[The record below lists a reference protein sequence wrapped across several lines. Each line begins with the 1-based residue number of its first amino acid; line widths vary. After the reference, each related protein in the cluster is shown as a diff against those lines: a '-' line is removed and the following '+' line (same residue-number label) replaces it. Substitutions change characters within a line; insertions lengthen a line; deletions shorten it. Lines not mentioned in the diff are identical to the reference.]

1 MKTIAFLLITFLS
14 VYQCF
19 SQDENKRLINQKSA
33 GILVEYGQPF
43 YYILEE
49 GTRYHP
55 FMMGAK
61 FGFPLFKAKKNFN
74 LSLDLYPHYVYV
86 WVYNGSNSYEFG
98 LNVRLSANYSFSPN
112 DLLSFKIGSGPH
124 YFAHETRRQTKG
136 FIFSD
141 YFLATYT
148 RGFMISGKMFAVEF
162 EFGYRH
168 ISNANIYNPNGGIS
182 NFVVG
187 FGFYKLF

>member
-43 YYILEE
+43 YYLQE
-49 GTRYHP
+49 GTRYYVA
-55 FMMGAK
+55 MAGGK
-61 FGFPLFKAKKNFN
+61 FGFPIYKTKNFFN
-74 LSLDLYPHYVYV
+74 VSLDLYPHYVHV
-86 WVYNGSNSYEFG
+86 WVVEDRQYYEFG
-98 LNVRLSANYSFSPN
+98 LNVRLSVNFSLSAH
-112 DLLSFKIGSGPH
+112 DLLSAKIGSGPH
-124 YFAHETRRQTKG
+124 YFTAETRRQTKG

-148 RGFMISGKMFAVEF
+148 RGFLISGKMFAVEF

-187 FGFYKLF
+187 FGFYKSF

>member
-43 YYILEE
+43 YYIEE
-49 GTRYHP
+49 GTRYYVA
-55 FMMGAK
+55 MAGGK
-61 FGFPLFKAKKNFN
+61 FGFPLFKTKKNFN
-74 LSLDLYPHYVYV
+74 LSLDLYPHYGHV
-86 WVYNGSNSYEFG
+86 WVVEDRQYYEFG
-98 LNVRLSANYSFSPN
+98 LNVRLSLNFSLSSH
-112 DLLSFKIGSGPH
+112 DLLSAKIGSGPH
-124 YFAHETRRQTKG
+124 YFTAETRRQTKG

-168 ISNANIYNPNGGIS
+168 ISNANLYNPNGGIS

-187 FGFYKLF
+187 FGFYKSF

>member
-1 MKTIAFLLITFLS
+1 MRFILLIVILL
-14 VYQCF
+14 F
-19 SQDENKRLINQKSA
+19 SLNLIFCQNENPRLINQKTA
-33 GILVEYGQPF
+33 GILLEYGQPF

-86 WVYNGSNSYEFG
+86 WIYNGSNSYEFG
-98 LNVRLSANYSFSPN
+98 LNVRLSANYSISSN

-141 YFLATYT
+141 NFLVTYT

-162 EFGYRH
+162 ELGYRH

-187 FGFYKLF
+187 FGFYKTF